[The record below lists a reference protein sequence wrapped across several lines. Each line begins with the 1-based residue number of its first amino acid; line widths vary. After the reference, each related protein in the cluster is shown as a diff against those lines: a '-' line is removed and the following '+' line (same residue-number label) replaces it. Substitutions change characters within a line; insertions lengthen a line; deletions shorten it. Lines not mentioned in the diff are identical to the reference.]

1 MEWRLFMFRR
11 SRAEEIGNFFA
22 LGLSENQIA
31 VIYLGASG
39 ILARTSKQT
48 VLIDAAGF
56 LKDNETAALK
66 EVNLLLFTHSHMDHF
81 NGGKTLK
88 LFKKTGAPVLAEKK
102 VADKL
107 KGKIPDEKLT
117 TATSGQ
123 TYVFGDLIVK
133 AVQGI
138 HRGPIMLFQ
147 TKMGNLVV
155 FHAGDSG
162 YVPVKDYQSQI
173 AFLPTGGMSPTAS
186 PENAFK
192 MANELKPDIVVVM
205 HGSKG
210 QHQKFENILKE
221 KMPETKVIVPTP
233 FTAQTLEI

>member
-1 MEWRLFMFRR
+1 MFRG

-31 VIYLGASG
+31 FIYLGASG

-56 LKDNETAALK
+56 LKDDETEALK

-81 NGGKTLK
+81 SAGKTLK
-88 LFKKTGAPVLAEKK
+88 LSKKTGAPVLAEAR
-102 VADKL
+102 VAGKL
-107 KGKIPDEKLT
+107 KGIIPDEKL
-117 TATSGQ
+117 ASAVSGQ
-123 TYVFGDLIVK
+123 TYVYGDLTVK
-133 AVQGI
+133 AVQGV
-138 HRGPIMLFQ
+138 HRGPILLFQ
-147 TKMGNLVV
+147 IKMGNLLV

-162 YVPVKDYQSQI
+162 YVPLKDYQSQL
-173 AFLPTGGMSPTAS
+173 AFLPTGRWSPTSS

-192 MANELKPDIVVVM
+192 MASDLKPEVVVVM
-205 HGSKG
+205 HGSRG
-210 QHQKFENILKE
+210 QHEKFESILKE
-221 KMPETKVIVPTP
+221 KMPQTKVIIPTP